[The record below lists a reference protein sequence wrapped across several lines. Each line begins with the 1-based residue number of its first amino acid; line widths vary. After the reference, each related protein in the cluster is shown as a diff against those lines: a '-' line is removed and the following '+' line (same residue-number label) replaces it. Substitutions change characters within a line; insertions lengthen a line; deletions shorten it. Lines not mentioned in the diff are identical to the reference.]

1 MQAKRK
7 PIMILMVIIMVAGQL
22 SGEIRASG
30 KLLIPTA
37 KGEKPYDAVITI
49 TQAEILIECQEKIFQ
64 PFNEFDAPK
73 QSKIKL
79 NTVKVEE
86 IQIQIQDNKIF
97 IITKDSFTIRYR
109 NVFNRAT
116 KIIGIRS
123 LFPVTV
129 ENWALIFVVD
139 NPVDIKAIGEA
150 LIKIIGER
158 CEVRS

>member
-1 MQAKRK
+1 MANKEK
-7 PIMILMVIIMVAGQL
+7 IIFIILVMIFMTGRL
-22 SGEIRASG
+22 SGIIKVTG

-37 KGEKPYDAVITI
+37 KGEKKYDAVITV
-49 TQAEILIECQEKIFQ
+49 TQTGIMIKCSKKIFQ
-64 PFNEFDAPK
+64 RFNEFDAPK
-73 QSKIKL
+73 QSKIKI
-79 NTVKVEE
+79 NTAEVEE
-86 IQIQIQDNKIF
+86 IQIQIQNNKIF
-97 IITKDSFTIRYR
+97 IITKDSFTILHR
-109 NVFNRAT
+109 NVFNRAS